1 MNLRIGAI
9 AAAVLAVLAA
19 VVVFVV
25 LMGSDEEAAP
35 PSTTTTTTIPTTT
48 TEPPPPVRSP
58 LTGLPTDD
66 PVGELHP
73 AVTVKMDNS
82 PDARPQSGINDA
94 DIVYEMKVEGITRFA
109 VVLHSRIV
117 DAVGPV
123 RSARSSDIDLV
134 ADLARPLFAWSGG
147 NAGVTG
153 EVLQAAREGVLTNV
167 SFDAAEG
174 FYYRSSERRAPHNLY
189 VNLVPL
195 VADRSPEG
203 QWGPAPLFE
212 YRVPETEP
220 HPVASGAVPVAGV
233 SIDFGLDTVVEY
245 VWDAERQS
253 WNRYQVDARH
263 GRADSATVDQ
273 AGTQVSPA
281 NVVIQWVEYGV
292 SAADSRSPR
301 AITVGEGDALVLTA
315 GQAVPG
321 RWSRPS
327 RDQPARFT
335 DAAGQPIL
343 LTPGTTWVALP
354 QAGTDVPF
362 LDQAFADSLLAVRR

>member
-1 MNLRIGAI
+1 MRIGAI
-9 AAAVLAVLAA
+9 AAAVLAVIGA
-19 VVVFVV
+19 VVVFVFV
-25 LMGSDEEAAP
+25 LGSDDEQVAP
-35 PSTTTTTTIPTTT
+35 TTTTTTTIPTTT

-94 DIVYEMKVEGITRFA
+94 DIVYEMKVEGITRFG
-109 VVLHSRIV
+109 VVFHSRIV
-117 DAVGPV
+117 DGVGPV

-134 ADLARPLFAWSGG
+134 ADLSRPLFVWSGG

-153 EVLQAAREGVLTNV
+153 EVLQAAREDVLTNA

-174 FYYRSSERRAPHNLY
+174 FYYRSSERRSPHNLY

-195 VADRSPEG
+195 VAERSPEG

-212 YRVPETEP
+212 YRVAETEP
-220 HPVASGAVPVAGV
+220 HPVPAEAVPVAGV
-233 SIDFGLDTVVEY
+233 SVDFGLRQVVDY
-245 VWDAERQS
+245 VWDAEREG
-253 WNRYQVDARH
+253 WNRYQVDTRHAREN
-263 GRADSATVDQ
+263 SAAVDQ
-273 AGTQVSPA
+273 DGRQVAPA

-315 GQAVPG
+315 GQAIPG
-321 RWSRPS
+321 RWSRPT

-343 LTPGTTWVALP
+343 LTPGATWVALP
-354 QAGTDVPF
+354 EAGTPAPY
-362 LDQAFADSLLAVRR
+362 LDQPTADALLAVRR